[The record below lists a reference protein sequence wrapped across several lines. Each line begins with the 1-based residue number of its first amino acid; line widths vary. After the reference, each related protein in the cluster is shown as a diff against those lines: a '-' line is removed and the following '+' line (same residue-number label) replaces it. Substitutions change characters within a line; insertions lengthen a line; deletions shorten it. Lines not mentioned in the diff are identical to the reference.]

1 MSNAVNSFLGQNAF
15 SEIENSETIKQIVLS
30 ISQKADA
37 ENLEQL
43 SEEIFVL
50 AQDIFKALNEI
61 YGRDIH
67 LVKEKLQKH
76 IPRSGAGTLRHDL
89 HVDLFG
95 EMPPPPLKNIMI
107 VSTVFALYIRLASKE
122 DYARRLDNDEYIDS
136 DGDGERYTKAI
147 EELRHLLVTWLGLDP
162 RSFDY

>member
-15 SEIENSETIKQIVLS
+15 SEIEKSETIKQIVLS

-37 ENLEQL
+37 VNLEQL

-67 LVKEKLQKH
+67 LVK
-76 IPRSGAGTLRHDL
+76 RNY
-89 HVDLFG
+89 
-95 EMPPPPLKNIMI
+95 KNIYLDLAQVLLGMI
-107 VSTVFALYIRLASKE
+107 CMLICLVKCLHHHSK
-122 DYARRLDNDEYIDS
+122 A
-136 DGDGERYTKAI
+136 
-147 EELRHLLVTWLGLDP
+147 
-162 RSFDY
+162 